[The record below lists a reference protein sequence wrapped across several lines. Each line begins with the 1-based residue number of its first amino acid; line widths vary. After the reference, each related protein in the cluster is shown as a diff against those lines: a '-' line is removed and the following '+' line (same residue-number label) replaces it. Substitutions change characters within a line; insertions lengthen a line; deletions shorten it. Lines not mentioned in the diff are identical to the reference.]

1 MNSAVKRTA
10 APLRQEV
17 TAALRRAIVT
27 AEFAPGERLVESVLC
42 EKFAVSRTVV
52 REVLRQLE
60 AEGLVT
66 IVPNRGPEVATLT
79 VREAES
85 LYEVRR
91 ALESLAGSLFAERA
105 TDEQCTGLVQCLNE
119 VKKAMA
125 SSDAG
130 RKLEV
135 KDQYYDVLLAGA
147 GNDEISR
154 LLKIVNARTQVL
166 RMYSLSAENRGPQ
179 TVAEITRITAAAAIN
194 RDPDETRI
202 ACEEHVRNAADAA
215 LLAMRHSASQ
225 QRL

>member
-1 MNSAVKRTA
+1 
-10 APLRQEV
+10 
-17 TAALRRAIVT
+17 
-27 AEFAPGERLVESVLC
+27 
-42 EKFAVSRTVV
+42 VSRTVV

-79 VREAES
+79 IREAES

-105 TDEQCTGLVQCLNE
+105 TDEQCTELVQCLNE

-125 SSDAG
+125 SDDAG

-135 KDQYYDVLLAGA
+135 KDRYYDVLLAGA
-147 GNDEISR
+147 GNEEISK
-154 LLKIVNARTQVL
+154 LLRTVNARTQVL
-166 RMYSLSAENRGPQ
+166 RMYSLSAENRGPH
-179 TVAEITRITAAAAIN
+179 TVAEISRITAAAAIN

-215 LLAMRHSASQ
+215 LLAMKRASGH
-225 QRL
+225 

>member
-17 TAALRRAIVT
+17 VVALRRAIVT
-27 AEFAPGERLVESVLC
+27 AEFAPGQRLVESVLC

-79 VREAES
+79 TREAEN
-85 LYEVRR
+85 LYEVRL
-91 ALESLAGSLFAERA
+91 ALESMAGGLFAERA
-105 TDEQCTGLVQCLNE
+105 TAAQCTELLQCLNE
-119 VKKAMA
+119 VKNAMA
-125 SSDAG
+125 SDDAN

-147 GNDEISR
+147 GNDEICK
-154 LLKIVNARTQVL
+154 LLRIVNARTQVL
-166 RMYSLSAENRGPQ
+166 RMYSLSAENRGPS
-179 TVAEITRITAAAAIN
+179 TVAEITRITTAAAIS
-194 RDPDETRI
+194 RDPHEARN
-202 ACEEHVRNAADAA
+202 ACEDHVRSAAAAA
-215 LLAMRHSASQ
+215 LLAMKRAIPTATP
-225 QRL
+225 